1 VPARI
6 HKEILVRGR
15 GMPADMANRTPQE
28 IVQAVNRA
36 SMKKGAIAARRLPSG
51 DTIVTFQ
58 GTTTRDWHL
67 TNSGWIK
74 EAFGQQAEENKR
86 TFAVLLKGLWKR
98 DLQGLT
104 EEAFSRETGLRTIDK
119 VKFRVPKRQEA
130 TRATVLVALTSQEEA
145 RKACDEGV
153 VWRAQLLDCEP
164 YWAALNP
171 VQCFKCWKW
180 GHTQHYCRS
189 TPLCPRCGTKAHGE
203 GGKEGEAQ
211 CPTHNNEIPLRCPVC
226 GGRHPA
232 WSKECPEKTKV
243 LSKAKEAYQSRP
255 RTYEAASTAPPNTTV
270 TTTAAPFNFANGEDD
285 DGYQVINRKRMRGR
299 PTSAAAAQHQ
309 ALRDPQQTRIS
320 FEPTVVRFTNPVVTD
335 AGSTAPPP
343 RAAASA
349 AVKSDYRSII
359 SIKPN
364 QLNSI
369 LTRAQIQTDRQT
381 DRQTIYSARR
391 A

>member
-6 HKEILVRGR
+6 NKEILIKGR
-15 GMPADMANRTPQE
+15 GMPADMAKRTPQE
-28 IVQAVNRA
+28 MVQAINRA

-58 GTTTRDWHL
+58 GTATRDWHS
-67 TNSGWIK
+67 TNTGWIK

-86 TFAVLLKGLWKR
+86 TFAVLLRGLWKR
-98 DLQGLT
+98 DLQGTT
-104 EEAFSRETGLRTIDK
+104 EEAFGKETGLQTVDK
-119 VKFRVPKRQEA
+119 VKFRMPKHQEA

-164 YWAALNP
+164 YWAALSP

-180 GHTQHYCRS
+180 GHTQQYCRS

-203 GGKEGEAQ
+203 GGRDGEAQ

-232 WSKECPEKTKV
+232 WSKECPEKSKA
-243 LSKAKEAYQSRP
+243 LSKAKEAYQFRP
-255 RTYEAASTAPPNTTV
+255 RTYEAASTISSHMTATTSAAAP
-270 TTTAAPFNFANGEDD
+270 APFNFTNGEEDD
-285 DGYQVINRKRMRGR
+285 DDYQVVGRKRMRGR
-299 PTSAAAAQHQ
+299 PTRAAAAQHQ

-320 FEPTVVRFTNPVVTD
+320 FESAGARTTNPVVIDVNNAAPPRQASEPATEPS
-335 AGSTAPPP
+335 ATTAASTAT
-343 RAAASA
+343 RDGDDT
-349 AVKSDYRSII
+349 VMDSITVREDE
-359 SIKPN
+359 N
-364 QLNSI
+364 
-369 LTRAQIQTDRQT
+369 
-381 DRQTIYSARR
+381 
-391 A
+391 

>member
-1 VPARI
+1 
-6 HKEILVRGR
+6 
-15 GMPADMANRTPQE
+15 
-28 IVQAVNRA
+28 
-36 SMKKGAIAARRLPSG
+36 MKKGAIAARRLPSG

-58 GTTTRDWHL
+58 GTTTRDWHS
-67 TNSGWIK
+67 TNAGWIK

-98 DLQGLT
+98 DLQGTT

-211 CPTHNNEIPLRCPVC
+211 CPTHNNEISLRCPVC

-255 RTYEAASTAPPNTTV
+255 RTYEAASTTPPNTTA
-270 TTTAAPFNFANGEDD
+270 TTAPAPFNFANGEDD
-285 DGYQVINRKRMRGR
+285 EGYQVINRKRMRGR

-320 FEPTVVRFTNPVVTD
+320 FEPTVVRFANPVVTD
-335 AGSTAPPP
+335 AGSAAPLPQAAESATEPTLATNTASTTTTTPVPDDEDI
-343 RAAASA
+343 
-349 AVKSDYRSII
+349 VMD
-359 SIKPN
+359 
-364 QLNSI
+364 
-369 LTRAQIQTDRQT
+369 
-381 DRQTIYSARR
+381 TITVRENED
-391 A
+391 